1 MKHLLGS
8 LSQQYSDSLKS
19 FIVVRSTACIDY
31 IFIIFFSALYCIYD
45 LNLPLQVL
53 ILIMIC
59 VSFIYI
65 AYMVWTLDRTAGK
78 IDNHCDGCAP
88 AYT

>member
-1 MKHLLGS
+1 MYRLHI
-8 LSQQYSDSLKS
+8 YN
-19 FIVVRSTACIDY
+19 FILC
-31 IFIIFFSALYCIYD
+31 IIFLYD

-53 ILIMIC
+53 ILIMVC

-65 AYMVWTLDRTAGK
+65 AYMVWRWDRTAGK
-78 IDNHCDGCAP
+78 IDNHFDGCAP